1 VPEAIRNV
9 LYAID
14 LPEVTTS
21 STVLALNSGE
31 NFLGSLRCTWPPFK
45 GILASSLVSATA
57 ELLQEPLWE
66 HNERDAFTRML
77 DEQIT
82 ARGPAHLLDIRD
94 FEHQRGANG

>member
-1 VPEAIRNV
+1 VPEAIRDV

-45 GILASSLVSATA
+45 GTLASYLVSTKA
-57 ELLQEPLWE
+57 ELLQGPLWE
-66 HNERDAFTRML
+66 HNERDALTRML
-77 DEQIT
+77 DEQIA

-94 FEHQRGANG
+94 FDNQCEANG